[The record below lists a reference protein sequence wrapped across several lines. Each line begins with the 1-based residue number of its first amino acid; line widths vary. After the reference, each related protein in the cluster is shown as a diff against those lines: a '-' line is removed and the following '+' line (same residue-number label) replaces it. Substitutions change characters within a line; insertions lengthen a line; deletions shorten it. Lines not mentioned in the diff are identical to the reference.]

1 MHVPDKFLMIYQV
14 NHHSATLLG
23 NSLKLDLKFLS
34 AMELL
39 QQGLEQD
46 FRLLERN

>member
-14 NHHSATLLG
+14 NHPATLLG